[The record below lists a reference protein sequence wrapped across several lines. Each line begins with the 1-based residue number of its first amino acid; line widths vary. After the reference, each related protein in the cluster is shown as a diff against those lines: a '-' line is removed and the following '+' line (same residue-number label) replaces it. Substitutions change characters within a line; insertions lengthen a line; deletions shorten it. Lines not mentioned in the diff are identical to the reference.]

1 MSKDDNKK
9 SNTKIYRVTP
19 DKERN
24 KWRIKADGAERA
36 IGYYNTKAEAL
47 KKAKELKS
55 KNADAKIS
63 VHGKD
68 GKIQE
73 YI

>member
-1 MSKDDNKK
+1 MSKDNAKK
-9 SNTKIYRVTP
+9 SNLKIYRVTP

-36 IGYYNTKAEAL
+36 IGYYNTKAEAM

-55 KNADAKIS
+55 KNENTKIS

>member
-1 MSKDDNKK
+1 MSKSGKK
-9 SNTKIYRVTP
+9 KTNSKIYRVTP

-36 IGYYNTKAEAL
+36 IGYYNTKAEAM
-47 KKAKELKS
+47 KKARELKS
-55 KNADAKIS
+55 KNENAKIS

>member
-1 MSKDDNKK
+1 MTKDSKRK
-9 SNTKIYRVTP
+9 SNYKIYRVTP

-24 KWRIKADGAERA
+24 KWKIKADDAERA

-47 KKAKELKS
+47 EKARDLKS
-55 KNADAKIS
+55 KNENVKIS
-63 VHGKD
+63 VHRKD